1 MSRIERAAHWW
12 AARGWGVF
20 PCQPGGKLP
29 LGLLAPR
36 GVHSA
41 STDAAQV
48 ADWWAREPAANLGL
62 AVPGDFMVLDV
73 DSRAYKGP
81 TSSRAASERSWVGVE
96 ALEAL
101 EAHYG
106 ALPATATAATPTGGR
121 HYFLSL
127 PDGVAMGNPV
137 GLRMPLEVGGGRAA
151 IDVRSAGGYVVA
163 PPSTRPEG
171 AYTWARQAP
180 IAEAPGWLLE
190 LLHRAPVVEVAPREA
205 RVSAPM
211 PSDPREAERVT
222 RYRQAALR
230 RALESVRCAPQG
242 GRHAAIRDAA
252 LQVGHLLG
260 PGLDEAVA
268 EEALVAAGV
277 AVYGREARAG
287 RIREAVRWGLARGS
301 MEPTVIPDRE
311 MGPPDPSR
319 GARAEALWAA
329 RLEECRWSR

>member
-1 MSRIERAAHWW
+1 
-12 AARGWGVF
+12 
-20 PCQPGGKLP
+20 
-29 LGLLAPR
+29 
-36 GVHSA
+36 
-41 STDAAQV
+41 
-48 ADWWAREPAANLGL
+48 
-62 AVPGDFMVLDV
+62 MVLDV
-73 DSRAYKGP
+73 DTRAYKGAGG
-81 TSSRAASERSWVGVE
+81 SRTPPGRAWVGVE

-121 HYFLSL
+121 HYYLAL
-127 PDGVAMGNPV
+127 PDGVRLGNSV
-137 GLRMPLEVGGGRAA
+137 GLTMPAEVGGGRAA
-151 IDVRSAGGYVVA
+151 IDVRTEGGYVVA

-171 AYTWARQAP
+171 DYTWVRRAQ

-190 LLHRAPVVEVAPREA
+190 LLQRAPVVEVAPREA

-230 RALESVRCAPQG
+230 RALESVRSAPQG

-277 AVYGREARAG
+277 AVYGREARPG

-301 MEPTVIPDRE
+301 MEPTTIPDRE
-311 MGPPDPSR
+311 MGPPDPSK
-319 GARAEALWAA
+319 GAWAEALWAA